1 MVTSRQL
8 AYVVSLLGIYGCRMN
23 WIVCVFGYVGTMAAA
38 LGRLFEIDADYII
51 FRGQDNL
58 KLGVGLY

>member
-1 MVTSRQL
+1 
-8 AYVVSLLGIYGCRMN
+8 MN